1 MGEVGDGVGRLGW
14 VGVAGDGGIVD
25 RCSGERTC
33 RRPLV
38 VGGGEDLGEVREVL
52 HGGGFGCGVAQDAQ
66 AGVATAHAGQ
76 ERVVR
81 GGEHGLGR
89 GQAFL
94 SRSR

>member
-1 MGEVGDGVGRLGW
+1 
-14 VGVAGDGGIVD
+14 
-25 RCSGERTC
+25 
-33 RRPLV
+33 
-38 VGGGEDLGEVREVL
+38 
-52 HGGGFGCGVAQDAQ
+52 
-66 AGVATAHAGQ
+66 VATAHAGQ